1 MTITLTLPV
10 PPSANR
16 MWATRVVTP
25 KGKRPMALTYLTA
38 EAKQYKETV
47 MAAAT
52 EAGVRNKIDGR
63 VKIEVWFYPNRPLD
77 WKTRQ
82 RRLGAQWD
90 NGVMACDLDNL
101 NKSLL
106 DSLKDVCF
114 GDDKMVFQLASQR
127 MEPDAGGAR
136 VVVRITAIESKPPQ
150 GELLEASQ

>member
-1 MTITLTLPV
+1 MSIVLTLPV

-16 MWATRVVTP
+16 MWATRVVAP

-47 MAAAT
+47 LTVAT
-52 EAGVRNKIDGR
+52 QAGVRTPIEGR

-77 WKTRQ
+77 WKARQ
-82 RRLGAQWD
+82 RKLGAHWD
-90 NGVMACDLDNL
+90 NGVMACDIDNL

-127 MEPDAGGAR
+127 MEPDEHGPR
-136 VVVRITAIESKPPQ
+136 VVVRINKIDPPAPQ
-150 GELLEASQ
+150 GELLEQAS

>member
-1 MTITLTLPV
+1 MITLNLPV

-38 EAKQYKETV
+38 EAKQYKADV
-47 MAAAT
+47 LALAR
-52 EAGVRNKIDGR
+52 EAGVRSPIDGR
-63 VKIEVWFYPNRPLD
+63 VKIEVWFYPNRPQD

-82 RRLGAQWD
+82 RKLGAAWD
-90 NGVMACDLDNL
+90 NTVMACDIDNL

-114 GDDKMVFQLASQR
+114 GDDKMVFQLLSQR
-127 MEPDAGGAR
+127 MEPDEHGAR
-136 VVVRITAIESKPPQ
+136 VTVRITAIPTAQPQ
-150 GELLEASQ
+150 EKLL